1 MNTTPNAQSDLNS
14 DPEKRYSG
22 PVRKDWI
29 QSLEGRQ
36 VFPRDLKP
44 EQVGSIEE
52 IAHALA
58 GKIRFTG
65 QTHQRY
71 SVAEHCVRGSHLLPP
86 AFAGAFLLHELSE
99 VYLPDIAGP
108 LKPFVFVDVEGG
120 GLRESGGLIS
130 WSELEK
136 RHTHAMLEAL
146 DLLSI
151 ESLIYSPEVKHLDWA
166 MLAAEKRDL
175 MGDEPADWHLP
186 HPPAADEIRPWS
198 LEAAASA
205 FVSRFHDLF
214 GNNYG
219 AAHTP
224 REINGTSTAGVTAP
238 SDSIPF

>member
-1 MNTTPNAQSDLNS
+1 
-14 DPEKRYSG
+14 
-22 PVRKDWI
+22 
-29 QSLEGRQ
+29 
-36 VFPRDLKP
+36 
-44 EQVGSIEE
+44 
-52 IAHALA
+52 
-58 GKIRFTG
+58 
-65 QTHQRY
+65 
-71 SVAEHCVRGSHLLPP
+71 
-86 AFAGAFLLHELSE
+86 
-99 VYLPDIAGP
+99 
-108 LKPFVFVDVEGG
+108 
-120 GLRESGGLIS
+120 
-130 WSELEK
+130 
-136 RHTHAMLEAL
+136 MLEAL

-224 REINGTSTAGVTAP
+224 REINGASTAVVTYSPPAP